1 MSLLFFNLF
10 GSDRQAEIE
19 EYAEKMAK
27 AALDDK
33 LDADFLEELIAFAK
47 KKDLGNKQLAKAQAS
62 ACDKVFEELYQD
74 GYMDD
79 EDFGLYSDFLKLCYM
94 MKEDDKYRYRT
105 IASRC
110 NALYK
115 IQEEGLLPRMNK
127 EYANVKY
134 RDGEEL
140 YFTASARFMTPVR
153 KPVKGEGTVIAP
165 EEPFKVGNF
174 ENHED
179 KGAWKEGDKGAFW
192 LTSQRIGFRS
202 KVEKETIELSDLE
215 QAEIGKGPLCLYE
228 KGKEEPL
235 AISLDDYEMV
245 GAILSNLMNRK

>member
-1 MSLLFFNLF
+1 MFFNLF
-10 GSDRQAEIE
+10 GSGKEKEIE

-27 AALDDK
+27 AALDDN

-47 KKDLGNKQLAKAQAS
+47 KKDLGNKQLAKAQAK
-62 ACDKVFEELYQD
+62 ACDRVFEELYQD
-74 GYMDD
+74 GYMND
-79 EDFGLYSDFLKLCYM
+79 EDYDLYADLLKLCYM
-94 MKEDDKYRYRT
+94 MKEDDKYRYKT
-105 IASRC
+105 IAGRC

-115 IQEEGLLPRMNK
+115 IQEKGLLPRMNR

-134 RDGEEL
+134 REGEEL
-140 YFTASARFMTPVR
+140 YFTASARFMTAAG

-165 EEPFKVGNF
+165 GKPFRVGNF

-179 KGAWKEGDKGAFW
+179 KSAWKEGEKGAFW
-192 LTSQRIGFRS
+192 LTGERIGFRS
-202 KVEKETIELSDLE
+202 KVKKETIELADLE

-235 AISLDDYEMV
+235 SIALDDYEMV
-245 GAILSNLMNRK
+245 GAILSNLMNGK